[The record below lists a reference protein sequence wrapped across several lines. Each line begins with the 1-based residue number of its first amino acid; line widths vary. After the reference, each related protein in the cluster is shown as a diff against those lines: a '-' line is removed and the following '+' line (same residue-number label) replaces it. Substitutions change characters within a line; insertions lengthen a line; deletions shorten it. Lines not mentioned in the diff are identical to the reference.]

1 MKPGKTKRRAFVWHK
16 GVMNPQDMV
25 ILAQSLMM
33 HGIIGKAKVRKLQ
46 RHETNEKTS
55 EFRAADYVIAARNH
69 FGISR
74 EEAENLTMTEFSL
87 MLIAKYPDQ
96 KGYTREDVYKRQG

>member
-1 MKPGKTKRRAFVWHK
+1 MK
-16 GVMNPQDMV
+16 
-25 ILAQSLMM
+25 
-33 HGIIGKAKVRKLQ
+33 
-46 RHETNEKTS
+46 KTS

-74 EEAENLTMTEFSL
+74 EEAENLTMTEFQL

-96 KGYTREDVYKRQG
+96 KGYTGEEYDDAADAYFARRKRKQAKANQ